1 MFDKH
6 LFLCYKYSMKK
17 SEEKLTKIYNY
28 LNSYIK
34 NNGYPPSYR
43 EISSA
48 TDVKSTNSV
57 KKYIDKLE
65 EKGMI
70 KKESTKNRC
79 IKIISEEIESNL
91 FSNTI
96 SIPLVGQ
103 VTAGI
108 PILAQENITD
118 NIVISRSFFGTSD
131 TVFMLKVSGDSM
143 IDADIHDGDYIVV
156 KQQST
161 AENGDIVV
169 AMLDGFAT
177 VKSFYKEKDCIRLQP
192 QNIAYEPIRSKEIV
206 ILGLVIGLIRKF

>member
-1 MFDKH
+1 
-6 LFLCYKYSMKK
+6 MKK
-17 SEEKLTKIYNY
+17 SEEKLKKIYNY
-28 LNSYIK
+28 LSSYIK

-43 EISSA
+43 EISDA

-57 KKYIDKLE
+57 KKYIDMLE
-65 EKGMI
+65 DKGMI
-70 KKESTKNRC
+70 KKEATKNRS
-79 IKIISEEIESNL
+79 IQIISDTKDTDM

-96 SIPLVGQ
+96 SIPVVGQ

-118 NIVISRSFFGTSD
+118 NIVISSSFFGTSN
-131 TVFMLKVSGDSM
+131 TIFMLKVSGDSM

-161 AENGDIVV
+161 AENGEIVV

-192 QNIAYEPIRSKEIV
+192 QNIAYEPIRSKDIV
-206 ILGLVIGLIRKF
+206 VLGTVIGLIRKF